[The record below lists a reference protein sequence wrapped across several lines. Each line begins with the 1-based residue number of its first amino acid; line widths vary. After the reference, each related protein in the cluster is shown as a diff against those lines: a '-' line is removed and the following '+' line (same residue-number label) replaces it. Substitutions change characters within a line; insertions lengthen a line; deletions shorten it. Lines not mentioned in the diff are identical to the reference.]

1 MNSLVFVLI
10 FSSDQRW
17 EKNDFFN
24 QYYLFSFS
32 TEKYCKPEILVK
44 KFVTAYLKNSWKHI
58 VNSIIDLLTYVFSTS
73 NGPDQ
78 ERYFALLQKFLRAA
92 CLVRARD
99 GLNVIDEALEKIKK
113 IDDLQVIFHI
123 PIYLI
128 WNYE

>member
-1 MNSLVFVLI
+1 MVKDEEKMHFLTNKEFVYFFYWEMLVNT
-10 FSSDQRW
+10 S
-17 EKNDFFN
+17 
-24 QYYLFSFS
+24 Y
-32 TEKYCKPEILVK
+32 P
-44 KFVTAYLKNSWKHI
+44 KNSWKHV

-113 IDDLQVIFHI
+113 IDDLQVIFHTS
-123 PIYLI
+123 IYLI
-128 WNYE
+128 SNYE

>member
-1 MNSLVFVLI
+1 M
-10 FSSDQRW
+10 
-17 EKNDFFN
+17 
-24 QYYLFSFS
+24 
-32 TEKYCKPEILVK
+32 
-44 KFVTAYLKNSWKHI
+44 
-58 VNSIIDLLTYVFSTS
+58 NSIIDLLTYVFSTS

-123 PIYLI
+123 HTNLFNFPFVPIYLI
-128 WNYE
+128 FLGKLNHFEHNFENNYEKNKIEHNLYKKLVKRM